1 MAASATTCS
10 AGFFG
15 DDLHDGGHGRNT
27 INLGIGAGNDTVS
40 HSATVDAY
48 DIINQFDGDAAGGQD
63 VLNLDGLFD
72 ALGVATAARAGR
84 VTLTDKGASVDVHVD
99 VNGDGTAEYFAAT
112 INSASA
118 ITVGADVLVGAA

>member
-1 MAASATTCS
+1 MAAAPSTWASAR
-10 AGFFG
+10 
-15 DDLHDGGHGRNT
+15 H
-27 INLGIGAGNDTVS
+27 DTVS

-99 VNGDGTAEYFAAT
+99 LNGDGTAEYFAAT
-112 INSASA
+112 INSANA